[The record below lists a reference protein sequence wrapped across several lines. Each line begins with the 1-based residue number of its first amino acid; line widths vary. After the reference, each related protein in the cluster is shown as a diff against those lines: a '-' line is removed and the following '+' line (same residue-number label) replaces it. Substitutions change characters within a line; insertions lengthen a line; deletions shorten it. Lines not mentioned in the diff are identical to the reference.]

1 MSEDRFKKIE
11 IILPS
16 TIVKQLYKISKN
28 ENRTVNQEIAL
39 IIVKYL
45 KEYNTILEVT
55 NEEDFGVITEE
66 KLREFLSKEKNQ
78 IEYKYDEIK
87 DYSFDQLFNIW
98 VNYFL

>member
-1 MSEDRFKKIE
+1 M
-11 IILPS
+11 
-16 TIVKQLYKISKN
+16 
-28 ENRTVNQEIAL
+28 
-39 IIVKYL
+39 
-45 KEYNTILEVT
+45 
-55 NEEDFGVITEE
+55 ITEE

>member
-28 ENRTVNQEIAL
+28 ENRTVNQQIAL

-45 KEYNTILEVT
+45 KEFNTILEVT

-66 KLREFLSKEKNQ
+66 KLRE
-78 IEYKYDEIK
+78 IGRAH
-87 DYSFDQLFNIW
+87 
-98 VNYFL
+98 V